1 MDRADHKEALVDV
14 VATRAPSAVKEPLS
28 QGSQRVIFQDY
39 RSFVNFIKQSTWQTI
54 REGEYAPLMEDLI
67 QLGLRNPGEPTSQ
80 MLGLVILHQ
89 TAGFEK
95 AMEMEPHTRHDFV
108 KAMKKLAKAKLKAAP
123 AALAHLSSLPK
134 TPEQLLQQHPEIHN
148 FTFASEGPVKS
159 PIPELELSQLR
170 GVTRMRARRGGAS
183 GSASLTARG
192 LAPDTMTLGH
202 SLMMQL
208 HSLADQ
214 VQVYCL
220 KRQPS
225 QPLIRI
231 SKRVFK
237 GSSPER
243 LHGQLLEQQQ
253 LALPPPS
260 PPSEPVLGPAVQAAS
275 STPERQQLALPSS
288 PPAAPTVSLA
298 SAIETRAV
306 ENSTRDRSMHDATL
320 AILASLNEEKANKGT
335 KTCDPEA
342 SATHNDV
349 MVNRENAIEQPG
361 KGSQRDAI
369 DTIPHSAVAASR
381 TCTVMSKAIATETG
395 VDRKTVTMVLNG
407 LTSVATQQVRN
418 TGNVTIPGLCR
429 LQARVHNAS
438 KPQEA
443 TVTATCLIAFKRNI

>member
-1 MDRADHKEALVDV
+1 MDRADHEEALVDV
-14 VATRAPSAVKEPLS
+14 VAERAPSPVEEPLS
-28 QGSQRVIFQDY
+28 KGSQRVILQDY
-39 RSFVNFIKQSTWQTI
+39 RSFVNFMKQSTWQRI
-54 REGEYAPLMEDLI
+54 REGEYAPLMEDLV

-95 AMEMEPHTRHDFV
+95 AMEMEPDTRHDFV
-108 KAMKKLAKAKLKAAP
+108 KSMKKLAKAKLKAAP

-170 GVTRMRARRGGAS
+170 EVTRMRARRAVAS
-183 GSASLTARG
+183 GSASLMPRG
-192 LAPDTMTLGH
+192 LAPDTMALGH

-225 QPLIRI
+225 QPLIRM
-231 SKRVFK
+231 SKRVITE
-237 GSSPER
+237 SPPER
-243 LHGQLLEQQQ
+243 LHGQLLEQRQ

-260 PPSEPVLGPAVQAAS
+260 PPSEPVLGPAVQATS
-275 STPERQQLALPSS
+275 STLERQQLALPSS

-306 ENSTRDRSMHDATL
+306 ENSTRDRSMFDATL
-320 AILASLNEEKANKGT
+320 AMLGSLGGETANQGT
-335 KTCDPEA
+335 
-342 SATHNDV
+342 
-349 MVNRENAIEQPG
+349 
-361 KGSQRDAI
+361 
-369 DTIPHSAVAASR
+369 VAASR
-381 TCTVMSKAIATETG
+381 TCTVISKAIAQKTG
-395 VDRKTVTMVLNG
+395 VDRETVTMVLNG
-407 LTSVATQQVRN
+407 LTSVAAQQVRD

-429 LQARVHNAS
+429 LQTHGHDA
-438 KPQEA
+438 K
-443 TVTATCLIAFKRNI
+443 ATCLIDFKRNI